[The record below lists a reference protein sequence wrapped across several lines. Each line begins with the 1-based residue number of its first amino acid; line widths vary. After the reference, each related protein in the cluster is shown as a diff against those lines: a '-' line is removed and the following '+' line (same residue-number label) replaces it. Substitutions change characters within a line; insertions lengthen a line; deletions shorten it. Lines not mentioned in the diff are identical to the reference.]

1 MHWHRW
7 RAGEVSI
14 IIGNITAAYLVTD
27 ELQFLSIRGSDQIV
41 EGKDL
46 IITRSVLLPARLSVH
61 SLVSSTFAAECKRPN
76 HLNNKSPPALL
87 LKWFP
92 KSTKSRSPG
101 AQFFSRKL
109 LLRDDDDI
117 SSQRM
122 QQRMRRRRAAH
133 GREREREQQRARR
146 RRRDRGAAT
155 AAAASES
162 SFFSLNLPSLPTNG
176 HNLLIFLIWRWDPS
190 TTASF
195 RSSREEDFFGRL
207 YLLLLTASITSLFSL
222 DGSDCTPEMTSFSVE
237 PSFFRAWGPAR
248 PFCLSC
254 LCCRVQTRGRD

>member
-14 IIGNITAAYLVTD
+14 IICDITAAYLVAD
-27 ELQFLSIRGSDQIV
+27 ELQFLSIRGSDLIV

-46 IITRSVLLPARLSVH
+46 IITGSLLLPARLRVH
-61 SLVSSTFAAECKRPN
+61 SLVSSTFAAACKRPN

-92 KSTKSRSPG
+92 KSTKTRSTG

-117 SSQRM
+117 SWQRM
-122 QQRMRRRRAAH
+122 RQRMRRRRAAH
-133 GREREREQQRARR
+133 GRERENNNARTEEEEI
-146 RRRDRGAAT
+146 GG
-155 AAAASES
+155 AAAAAES

-176 HNLLIFLIWRWDPS
+176 HNLLIFLIWRWYPS

-195 RSSREEDFFGRL
+195 RSSREEDFCGRL

-222 DGSDCTPEMTSFSVE
+222 DGSDCTPGMTSFSVE
-237 PSFFRAWGPAR
+237 PNFFRAWGPAR

-254 LCCRVQTRGRD
+254 HCCRVQTRGRD